1 MALQKMT
8 LIRTEP
14 FVPLTPNTPTISGER
29 GAFQATVVSQPEQ
42 VQKFH
47 SIEASMPA
55 TGAGANQRG
64 SNCEPRV
71 TLQREGDRVAGIR
84 IQCSCGQVIDLA
96 CAYQDA
102 VVSKA

>member
-1 MALQKMT
+1 MT

-14 FVPLTPNTPTISGER
+14 FVPLTPNTPVSGER

-42 VQKFH
+42 MQKFH
-47 SIEASMPA
+47 SIEASA
-55 TGAGANQRG
+55 STASGGANRS

-96 CAYQDA
+96 CAYQEVAA
-102 VVSKA
+102 VKA